1 MQNAANKNYN
11 TMKAKF
17 YLPIILFLFSFST
30 KSFAQADDNS
40 KINSSITELSI
51 YPQPSNGII
60 NFKLSE
66 VQNQNPVIAVY
77 DLLGNKISEIESDHE
92 SGTVYSINLEDKKA
106 GYYFLK
112 IQTDNGLVSRR
123 ITLK

>member
-1 MQNAANKNYN
+1 
-11 TMKAKF
+11 MKAKF

-40 KINSSITELSI
+40 KINSAITELSI

-92 SGTVYSINLEDKKA
+92 NGTIYSINLEDKKA

-112 IQTDNGLVSRR
+112 IQTDDAIFSRR
-123 ITLK
+123 ITIK

>member
-1 MQNAANKNYN
+1 
-11 TMKAKF
+11 MKAKF

-92 SGTVYSINLEDKKA
+92 NGTIYSINLEDKKA

-112 IQTDNGLVSRR
+112 IQIDNAIFSRR
-123 ITLK
+123 ITIK